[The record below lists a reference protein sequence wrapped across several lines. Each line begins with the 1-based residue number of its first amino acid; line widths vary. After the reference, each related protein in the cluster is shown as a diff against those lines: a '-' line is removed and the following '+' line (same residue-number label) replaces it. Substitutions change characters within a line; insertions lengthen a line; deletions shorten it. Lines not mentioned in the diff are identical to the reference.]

1 MVVSSLD
8 KSAKFHTENFNYEER
23 VTDLYVS
30 NQNVT
35 ITMLRNLDGGPDL
48 ELINPADK
56 SSPSYNALKKR
67 LVLNHIAYETTNYD
81 EVLIKYEKKIV
92 RPSMPAPIELFD
104 GGRTFFAFLDG
115 SLVEFVELLR

>member
-1 MVVSSLD
+1 MVVSSPD
-8 KSAKFHTENFNYEER
+8 KSAKFHTENFNYEAR

-30 NQNVT
+30 NQNVN

-48 ELINPADK
+48 ELIHPADK
-56 SSPSYNALKKR
+56 TSPSYNALKKR
-67 LVLNHIAYETTNYD
+67 LILNHIAYETTNYD